1 MKVFSAKDTKAIDQ
15 RTIKEE
21 PITSIRLMESA
32 AFTFCD
38 AFLKQIPSG
47 KLNIVC
53 GKGNN
58 GGDGLAIAR
67 ILHLRANFDIIV
79 HIVHFTDKESDDFKI
94 NHERLKA
101 IGQIPIK
108 DCYGSEDF
116 ELESDEMIIDA
127 LWGSG
132 LDRPVEGFA
141 REIIK
146 AINASGSEVFAIDL
160 PSGVFC
166 DRVNFDKEGIVKA
179 NYTYTFQFPK
189 PAFFFPEYE
198 ENILKWNA
206 LNIGLSERAIEETNT
221 PFYINEIKGQHGLFK
236 PRTKFSHKGTF
247 SHVLIVGGSMGSR
260 GAPLLSAH
268 AALRSGAGLVSL
280 HIPICGYNI
289 AQTALPEAMVQLNE
303 GEKSLKPNLKISD
316 FSKFDVFAIGPG
328 MGKSQESYE
337 CMKEIFSLKASF
349 VIDADALNLL
359 AEQKDWEKQLPK
371 HSILTPHPGEFDR
384 LFGPSEDHRTRIE
397 KAMTFCKKHKKVLVL
412 KGAYTAIIGEKA
424 DVYFNTTG
432 NPGMATAGSGDT
444 LTGIIASLLAQGYSM
459 IEAARIG
466 VYVHGLAGDL
476 SIKNSSEH
484 ALIARDIIKFLGKA
498 FRETQA

>member
-1 MKVFSAKDTKAIDQ
+1 MKVFSTKQTKAIDE

-21 PITSIRLMESA
+21 SIASIKLMERA
-32 AFTFCD
+32 ASSFCD
-38 AFLKQIPSG
+38 AFLKQVPSA

-58 GGDGLAIAR
+58 GGDGLAVAR
-67 ILHLRANFDIIV
+67 ILHLRSNYDIKV
-79 HIVHFTDKESDDFKI
+79 HIVHFTEKESDDFKI

-101 IGQIPIK
+101 FEQIPIN
-108 DCYGSEDF
+108 DCHSAEEF
-116 ELESDEMIIDA
+116 ELESDEIIIDA

-146 AINASGSEVFAIDL
+146 AINASGSEIFAIDL

-166 DRVNFDKEGIVKA
+166 DRVNFDKEGIIKA
-179 NYTYTFQFPK
+179 NYTFTFQFPK

-198 ENILKWNA
+198 ENIYKWNI
-206 LNIGLSERAIEETNT
+206 LNIGLSERAIEETKT
-221 PFYINEIKGQHGLFK
+221 PFFINEIKGQGSLLR

-247 SHVLIVGGSMGSR
+247 GHVLIVGGSLGSI

-280 HIPICGYNI
+280 HIPSCGYNI
-289 AQTALPEAMVQLNE
+289 VQTALPEAMVKLNK
-303 GEKSLKPNLKISD
+303 GENSLKPNLRTSD
-316 FSKFDVFAIGPG
+316 FSKFDVLAIGPG
-328 MGKSQESYE
+328 MGRSQESYE
-337 CMKEIFSLKASF
+337 CIKEMFSHKASF
-349 VIDADALNLL
+349 VLDADALNLL
-359 AEQKDWEKQLPK
+359 AEQKNWENQLPK

-384 LFGPSEDHRTRIE
+384 LFGHSEDHKTRIE

-412 KGAYTAIIGEKA
+412 KGAYTAIISEKA
-424 DVYFNTTG
+424 EVYFNTTG
-432 NPGMATAGSGDT
+432 NSGMATAGSGDT

-459 IEAARIG
+459 IQAARIG
-466 VYVHGLAGDL
+466 VYVHGLAGDRSL
-476 SIKNSSEH
+476 ENSSEH
-484 ALIARDIIKFLGKA
+484 ALIASDIIKSLGKA
-498 FRETQA
+498 FREIQA